1 MNKKNKGV
9 VATLLGFLDRVRMDH
24 VGAYAAQSAYF
35 IILSFIP
42 FVLCLMTVV
51 KYTAL
56 TEEMVKQAILQI
68 CPTNVE
74 GFVEGIINEV
84 YTKSTAV
91 IPLTAITALW
101 SAGKGLQA
109 VINGLNTIYH
119 VKETRNWL
127 VTRMQSVFYTL
138 TLVVALLSSLMLLV
152 FGNSLQRTLSKY
164 VPFLAGLI
172 KMIMGARTLLVFG
185 VLILVF
191 LFLFK
196 VLPNRKAT
204 FRSQLPGAVLTAIA
218 WLTFSYGFSLY
229 FAYFPSF
236 SNMYGSLTTVVLI
249 MLWLYVCMNI
259 VLYGAEVN
267 AYFEKDFRQAHEF
280 ARDLLEKEDSN
291 SHVLEKKIDEFFEDL
306 QKKD

>member
-9 VATLLGFLDRVRMDH
+9 VASLLGFLDRVKMDH

-56 TEEMVKQAILQI
+56 TEEIVKQAILEI

-119 VKETRNWL
+119 VKETRNWFI
-127 VTRMQSVFYTL
+127 TRMQSVFYTL

-152 FGNSLQRTLSKY
+152 FGNSLQKNIGKY
-164 VPFLAGLI
+164 VPFLADLI
-172 KMIMGARTLLVFG
+172 GMLMGARTLLVFG
-185 VLILVF
+185 VLILAF

-204 FRSQLPGAVLTAIA
+204 FKSQLPGAVLTAIA
-218 WLTFSYGFSLY
+218 WLTFSYGFSIY

-291 SHVLEKKIDEFFEDL
+291 SHVLEKKIDEFFEDSS
-306 QKKD
+306 KKD